1 MERKRVSVL
10 IKALFLSSL
19 MIVLTACGGGSTSQ
33 PTTEQPSGETIAALV
48 KTPVTQEDLAISEE
62 IISDTTANKVAD
74 WVPEMESSSTKS
86 KVMGKVS
93 YTSSVK
99 ILSQKVVSN
108 GDNSNDWMVYDQS
121 PLGATI
127 KTVNDAQKGNIIKL
141 TGDGIQNGYVI
152 GYSFSKGSSWRDT
165 TNTNIKW
172 SMKYSEDF
180 IIYVRVNTKEG
191 YRYLFYTNS
200 NKNYGE
206 SNYDKPHY
214 IHNGLGIASND
225 GTWRTFSRDLNADLK
240 RHQPSNEII
249 SVDGFFVRGSGLIDD
264 VELFS
269 TNSEQTNDAMY
280 EDGEDGKTT
289 GWSVYTGSNQ
299 GSISSLDDATKSSKV
314 IELNGNGTQTGYI
327 LGSWKNTINKNIS
340 WEMNYCENYVIYIS
354 VETEEGHRFMT
365 YTPLSEKTFASNPN
379 YGRGKQVYGDYT
391 YIHSGLN
398 PNTKSCSWQAVT
410 RDLEADLKK
419 YEPNNSIKYV
429 NAFLVRGSGSVDNIK
444 MFDLKESEGTEEVD
458 TTKPVI
464 TLTGANSIELTQGA
478 TYTEQGATAT
488 DDRDGTV
495 AITTTGTVDVNRVG
509 SYTITYTATDK
520 AGNKAIVTRTV
531 KVVLAPDITKPV
543 ITLNGASS
551 VELTQGATYTE
562 QGATATDDRDGNVS
576 VFISGEVDT
585 STIGEYII
593 TYSAQDKAGNKATKK
608 RTIIVKKSPNTSI
621 TISGKIEYE
630 RVHATHNGSSS
641 ALDYNNI
648 TTETAKQ
655 IIVKAINGS
664 GQTIATTSTDDNGN
678 YSLTNLPKNTS
689 LKIRVYAKMLKSNKW
704 DVKVIDNTNGNAQY
718 VIEGELLSTGT
729 SNSIRNLKALAS
741 TKQSPPFAILDSVYL
756 AMKKVLAADASV
768 VFPPLNMNWTVNN
781 VKSGTYFDGNDNIMI
796 QGDQNSDSDE
806 YDNHVIIHEWG
817 HYFEAKFSRA
827 DSIGGSHG
835 SGDYLDIRLA
845 FGEGWG
851 NAWSAIATDD
861 PIYFDTFQSNGWNMN
876 IETASKNNPG
886 WFSEASIQRILYD
899 LYDSNDDGSDTL
911 SLGFKPLYNVFV
923 GAQKT
928 TPAFTSIFSFIKAL
942 KDENIDEQGGI
953 DSIVESESIATII
966 DIWGTGRTNRASSYP
981 YYDLT
986 IGDSVNVSTS
996 SSDGRYNKLTN
1007 HQYVKFTIATAGN
1020 YTIKVRQT
1028 NGTDSDPDFVWYKTS
1043 PFTWLNKSDGVPNGG
1058 VEETSTYFEE
1068 GKYILDIMDAN
1079 NIANAEYSV
1088 NVTPQ

>member
-1 MERKRVSVL
+1 MKRKKVSVL

-19 MIVLTACGGGSTSQ
+19 MIALTACGGGSTSQ
-33 PTTEQPSGETIAALV
+33 PTTEHPSGETIAALV

-62 IISDTTANKVAD
+62 VTSDTTANKVAD
-74 WVPEMESSSTKS
+74 WVPEMESSSTKL
-86 KVMGKVS
+86 KVMGKVG
-93 YTSSVK
+93 YTPTVK
-99 ILSQKVVSN
+99 ILSQKLMSN
-108 GDNSNDWMVYDQS
+108 GDNSKDWMVYDQS
-121 PLGATI
+121 PSGATI

-141 TGDGIQNGYVI
+141 TGDGIKNGYVI

-269 TNSEQTNDAMY
+269 SNSEQTNDAMY
-280 EDGEDGKTT
+280 EDGEDAKTT

-299 GSISSLDDATKSSKV
+299 GSISNIDDATKSSKV

-391 YIHSGLN
+391 YIHLGLN
-398 PNTKSCSWQAVT
+398 PNTKSCSWQVVT
-410 RDLEADLKK
+410 RNLEADLKK

-478 TYTEQGATAT
+478 TYTELGA
-488 DDRDGTV
+488 
-495 AITTTGTVDVNRVG
+495 I
-509 SYTITYTATDK
+509 
-520 AGNKAIVTRTV
+520 
-531 KVVLAPDITKPV
+531 
-543 ITLNGASS
+543 
-551 VELTQGATYTE
+551 
-562 QGATATDDRDGNVS
+562 ATDDRDGNVS

-704 DVKVIDNTNGNAQY
+704 DVKVIDNTNGDAQY

-942 KDENIDEQGGI
+942 KDENVDEQGGI

-986 IGDSVNVSTS
+986 VGDSVNVSTS
-996 SSDGRYNKLTN
+996 SSDGKSNKLSN
-1007 HQYVKFTIATAGN
+1007 HQYVKFNIATAGN
-1020 YTIKVRQT
+1020 YAIRVKQT
-1028 NGTDSDPDFVWYKTS
+1028 NGTNSDPDFVWYKTS
-1043 PFTWLNKSDGVPNGG
+1043 PFTWLNKSDGVPNSGI
-1058 VEETSTYFEE
+1058 EEVSSYFEE
-1068 GKYILDIMDAN
+1068 GKYILDIVDASN
-1079 NIANAEYSV
+1079 VSKAEYSV
-1088 NVTPQ
+1088 TITPQ